1 MSMLMIAIRCFVQYV
16 VILACY
22 AALPQFK
29 PPLRERYLGVD
40 LGVHVGSHGRRE
52 NRGNTGEATTGAT
65 GRAGGH
71 DVGRGGGS
79 WVVTPSTT
87 TDITAYKT
95 KQSKKQ
101 NGAGEVCR
109 LWTEQK
115 YADRDTFDAT
125 RPSDVPLMPCTVLV
139 LLHCRLVSPT
149 TAPELAH
156 DGAIHTLAHDGASTY
171 PRRRHPT
178 SRKRRGYRYQG

>member
-1 MSMLMIAIRCFVQYV
+1 MLMIAIRCFVQYV

-40 LGVHVGSHGRRE
+40 LGVHVGSHGRPAAKIAGIPGKQRRE
-52 NRGNTGEATTGAT
+52 PT

-71 DVGRGGGS
+71 EVGRGGGS

-95 KQSKKQ
+95 KQRAKSKMAP
-101 NGAGEVCR
+101 GG
-109 LWTEQK
+109 K
-115 YADRDTFDAT
+115 YAD
-125 RPSDVPLMPCTVLV
+125 
-139 LLHCRLVSPT
+139 
-149 TAPELAH
+149 
-156 DGAIHTLAHDGASTY
+156 
-171 PRRRHPT
+171 
-178 SRKRRGYRYQG
+178 